1 MVIQQQLYSVD
12 DVWEMVHQTD
22 SENHYDLIDGELFE
36 MSPPGGLH
44 GELAYMIA
52 RYIGNFIEEHGLGT
66 VTVETGYHPPD
77 NRRILLS
84 PDVAFLSS
92 AKISRPLPDKYIPV
106 MPDLAVEILSPS
118 DTFRQVRRKAA
129 VYLRYGTQ
137 LVWIVLPAE
146 KGVDVCRSVDGS
158 RLDIEFVGNEGSL
171 SGEQILPG
179 FELELELLFPA
190 TKRPAPAGPD
200 GKSG

>member
-12 DVWEMVHQTD
+12 DVWEMAHQTD

-36 MSPPGGLH
+36 MPPPGYAH
-44 GELAYMIA
+44 GRLAVLIA
-52 RYIGNFIEEHGLGT
+52 HYILNFIQAQELGE
-66 VTVETGYHPPD
+66 VTVESGYHPPD
-77 NRRILLS
+77 NRHTLLS
-84 PDVAFLSS
+84 PDVAFLSK
-92 AKISRPLPDKYIPV
+92 AKAPQPFSDKYIPV

-118 DTFRQVRRKAA
+118 DTLRQARRKAA

-179 FELELELLFPA
+179 FELELGLLFPA
-190 TKRPAPAGPD
+190 TKRPDTAD
-200 GKSG
+200 